1 VDPKILDDMARKLA
15 DAMPSGITELQK
27 DLEKNLRA
35 GLERTLEQMQLV
47 SRKEFDVQ
55 TAVLARTREKLE
67 QLEQLVDQLEQ
78 QMLTK
83 SS

>member
-1 VDPKILDDMARKLA
+1 MDPKILDDMAKKLA
-15 DAMPSGITELQK
+15 AAMPSGITALQQ

-67 QLEQLVDQLEQ
+67 QLEKLVDQLEQ
-78 QMLTK
+78 QIVTR
-83 SS
+83 S

>member
-1 VDPKILDDMARKLA
+1 MDPKILDDMARKLA

>member
-1 VDPKILDDMARKLA
+1 MDPKILDDMAKKLA
-15 DAMPSGITELQK
+15 DAMPSGITALQQ

-67 QLEQLVDQLEQ
+67 QLEKLVDQLEQ
-78 QMLTK
+78 QIVTR
-83 SS
+83 S